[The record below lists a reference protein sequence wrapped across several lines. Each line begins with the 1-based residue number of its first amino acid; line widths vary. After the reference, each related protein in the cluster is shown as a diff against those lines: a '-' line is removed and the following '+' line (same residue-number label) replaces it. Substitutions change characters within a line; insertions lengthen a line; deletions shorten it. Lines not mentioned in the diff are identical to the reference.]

1 MSRFRSRSRR
11 STKRIHRLAV
21 VACGVFLIFIAP
33 AALAQY
39 GLKTIEKAVDATSEA
54 VEAAT
59 CDDTNERRRRRCE
72 REAEARVEVAAR
84 RDEKARRA
92 SREYHRRLARDLA
105 ADDTPRSLALAALLL
120 TDAVGEGDAAVG
132 ARARD
137 DASTI
142 EARRWRE
149 AARRRASDDPVVVLL
164 TLGREASAS
173 ADDAAIAYWRA
184 VDPNNLAPWMYDLSG
199 EIAPPAS
206 AVDAESP
213 LRDDFFEA
221 ARAADRF
228 DLYFDDIAREVVLG
242 VRRHPP
248 KDSARAALFA
258 PDYPTLDAYAYGLA
272 TALWASAG
280 MPRFMPLVQACK
292 GEALQATLT
301 RAADCRA
308 IATTMRARSDT
319 LIGRL
324 FGIAVARR
332 AAADDAERLRIANER
347 RREDWRSAQWREA
360 TRRDPEGTSSATIA
374 RLLERAD
381 VSEMALMDA
390 AIAWADLSLEP
401 PSDWDSGYR
410 FPDEREA
417 AEPSP

>member
-1 MSRFRSRSRR
+1 M
-11 STKRIHRLAV
+11 V
-21 VACGVFLIFIAP
+21 IAT
-33 AALAQY
+33 AAPAQY
-39 GLKTIEKAVDATSEA
+39 GLKTMENAVDATSEA
-54 VEAAT
+54 AEATT
-59 CDDTNERRRRRCE
+59 CDGTNERRRRRCE
-72 REAEARVEVAAR
+72 REAEARAEAEAR
-84 RDEKARRA
+84 RGEKARRV
-92 SREYHRRLARDLA
+92 SRAYHQRLARDLA

-137 DASTI
+137 DAPNV

-164 TLGREASAS
+164 TLGHEASAS

-184 VDPNNLAPWMYDLSG
+184 VDPNNLVPWMYDLSG
-199 EIAPPAS
+199 ETAPHAS
-206 AVDAESP
+206 AEDVESP
-213 LRDDFFEA
+213 LRADFFEA

-228 DLYFDDIAREVVLG
+228 DLYFDDVAREVVLG

-248 KDSARAALFA
+248 KASTRAALRM

-280 MPRFMPLVQACK
+280 MPRFMPLVHACK
-292 GEALQATLT
+292 GEALRATPT
-301 RAADCRA
+301 RHADCRA
-308 IATTMRARSDT
+308 VATTMRARSDT

-324 FGIAVARR
+324 FGIAMARR
-332 AAADDAERLRIANER
+332 TAVDDAERLRIASER

-360 TRRDPEGTSSATIA
+360 TRRDSEATSAAAIA
-374 RLLERAD
+374 CLLERAD
-381 VSEMALMDA
+381 VSEMTLMDA
-390 AIAWADLSLEP
+390 AIVRAGLPLEP
-401 PSDWDSGYR
+401 PPDWDWGYW

-417 AEPSP
+417 VVPTP